1 MSAARF
7 GVLQAVPIAG
17 TDRDLIIG
25 DNGQIL
31 WTTGLARDLF
41 QTSDTTAATGAADT
55 IEGNEDA
62 DVIAAGV
69 GGDIVDAGEGNNV
82 VFGDHGL
89 VDWTPTGPGTAVIS
103 RIESTELSNG
113 GVDIIAAG
121 GGTDV
126 VIGGVGGDQITVG
139 DGRKIL
145 LGDSGRID
153 GAPAAGLTFGGLA
166 LTLGRVSSLAPAV
179 GGDDSILA
187 GAGDKIVFGGVGADT
202 ITIAGGSNVVLG
214 DNGFLSEIA
223 GLEIDSIVPTD
234 PTIGAGDTITIS
246 GNGNNIVIGAA
257 GKDTIATG
265 EGGDMMFGDFGRA
278 RRLDPADARAA
289 GRDRRPSRTPR
300 SSPSPATA
308 ATTTS
313 CSPAAAAT
321 SWSAA
326 RATTRSRRSAATTTS
341 IGGHNVA
348 GGHDGGDLIDGGAG
362 NDVIAGDNAMIVP
375 TEHFVS
381 QRVCALAGPRS
392 TTVVN
397 ADGSITYVPNIAAS
411 PTVDPRHGSSE
422 RTITLFDVGTPRRP
436 ASGAATTSPAARTT
450 T

>member
-1 MSAARF
+1 MRGATPGSDLIRGDEGNDYILGDHGEITQAPGTRRIFSTANVIGITTTNTSLGVADVVYGGAGDDNILGGNGADWLYGGNSSGALAAPFAAQLVAVSVSSTTVSAARF
-7 GVLQAVPIAG
+7 GVLQAVPIAVA
-17 TDRDLIIG
+17 DRDLIIG

-62 DVIAAGV
+62 DVIAGGV
-69 GGDIVDAGEGNNV
+69 GGDTVDAGEGDNV

-89 VDWTPTGPGTAVIS
+89 VDWTPTGPGTAVIW

-153 GAPAAGLTFGGLA
+153 AAPAAGTTFGGLA

-187 GAGDKIVFGGVGADT
+187 GTGDKIVFGGVGADT

-246 GNGNNIVIGAA
+246 GSGNNVVIGAA
-257 GKDTIATG
+257 GKDIDRDG
-265 EGGDMMFGDFGRA
+265 W
-278 RRLDPADARAA
+278 RR
-289 GRDRRPSRTPR
+289 
-300 SSPSPATA
+300 
-308 ATTTS
+308 
-313 CSPAAAAT
+313 
-321 SWSAA
+321 
-326 RATTRSRRSAATTTS
+326 
-341 IGGHNVA
+341 
-348 GGHDGGDLIDGGAG
+348 
-362 NDVIAGDNAMIVP
+362 
-375 TEHFVS
+375 
-381 QRVCALAGPRS
+381 
-392 TTVVN
+392 
-397 ADGSITYVPNIAAS
+397 
-411 PTVDPRHGSSE
+411 RH
-422 RTITLFDVGTPRRP
+422 RLR
-436 ASGAATTSPAARTT
+436 
-450 T
+450 